1 MNLLNPGTIDLVTRL
16 SVAMVLGAAI
26 GVERE
31 VSRRYAGLRTFA
43 LVSLGAALF
52 TIAANEVTIGLFG
65 RQYVDPTRI
74 VGQIV
79 LGIGFLGAGLIVFQH
94 EKVLNLT
101 TAAAIWV
108 TAAIGTASGFG
119 AYEIAVATTILT
131 LFVLVVLRWCEA
143 KLGWREPLGK

>member
-1 MNLLNPGTIDLVTRL
+1 MNILIPQDLDLIIRL
-16 SVAMVLGAAI
+16 IVATFLGAAI
-26 GVERE
+26 GLERE

-65 RQYVDPTRI
+65 RQYADPTRI

-119 AYEIAVATTILT
+119 AYAIAVATTILT
-131 LFVLVVLRWCEA
+131 LFVLVVLRWCEE
-143 KLGWREPLGK
+143 KMGWREQEQK